1 MATDQWTIA
10 DILAWT
16 QGHFENLRPGSPRLD
31 AELLLAFVLDC
42 PRLDLY
48 LRADQ
53 PLNEKERGAYRE
65 LIQQRAAGC
74 PIAYLTG
81 EKEFWSLS
89 LEVNKYTLIPRPD
102 TETLVENTVEQI
114 RNRQNKHSESQC
126 LIAELGTGT
135 AAIPLALCAELMNLH
150 IIAVDCSAD
159 ILEVAIRNLQ
169 RHESLL
175 SPRDNRIELVESNL
189 FSRINPPAKLD
200 FIVSNPPYIPSGNIS
215 KLQVDVAQY
224 EPHTALDGGPDGL
237 SFYRYLL
244 DTAPGLLAPEGE
256 MLLEIGFDQR
266 TQLSLLLK
274 EFPAWKTSAFLPDM
288 QGNDRVWKLG
298 LSELPLS

>member
-1 MATDQWTIA
+1 MTKDQWTIA
-10 DILAWT
+10 DILSWT
-16 QGHFENLRPGSPRLD
+16 QGHFEKLRPDSPRLD

-42 PRLDLY
+42 PRLELY

-65 LIQQRAAGC
+65 LVQQRAAGC

-81 EKEFWSLS
+81 EKEFWSLT
-89 LEVNKYTLIPRPD
+89 LEVNKNTLIPRPD
-102 TETLVENTVEQI
+102 TETLVENAVEQI
-114 RNRQNKHSESQC
+114 RKRQHRQPDSSC

-135 AAIPLALCAELMNLH
+135 GAIPLAICAELQNLH

-159 ILEVAIRNLQ
+159 VLELAARNMQ
-169 RHESLL
+169 RHEALL
-175 SPRDNRIELVESNL
+175 SPRNNRIELVESNL
-189 FSRINPPAKLD
+189 FSNINPPAKLD
-200 FIVSNPPYIPSGNIS
+200 FIISNPPYIPSGDIAS
-215 KLQVDVAQY
+215 LQVDVAQY

-244 DTAPGLLAPEGE
+244 ETAPALLAPEGE
-256 MLLEIGFDQR
+256 MLLEIGFDQ
-266 TQLSLLLK
+266 QEELKLLLQDY
-274 EFPAWKTSAFLPDM
+274 PLWKSSAFLPDL

-298 LSELPLS
+298 LSQLL

>member
-1 MATDQWTIA
+1 M
-10 DILAWT
+10 
-16 QGHFENLRPGSPRLD
+16 RPDSPRLD

-65 LIQQRAAGC
+65 LVQQRAAGC

-81 EKEFWSLS
+81 EKEFWSLT
-89 LEVNKYTLIPRPD
+89 LEVNKNTLIPRPV
-102 TETLVENTVEQI
+102 TETVVEIAVEQI
-114 RNRQNKHSESQC
+114 RKRQNNHPDSKC

-135 AAIPLALCAELMNLH
+135 GAIPLAICAELKDLH
-150 IIAVDCSAD
+150 IIAVDCKAD
-159 ILEVAIRNLQ
+159 VLEVAARNLQ

-175 SPRDNRIELVESNL
+175 SPRHNHIELVESNL
-189 FSRINPPAKLD
+189 FSNISPATKLD
-200 FIVSNPPYIPSGNIS
+200 FIISNPPYIPSDTIS
-215 KLQVDVAQY
+215 SLQVDVAHY
-224 EPHTALDGGPDGL
+224 EPHIALDGGPDGL

-244 DTAPGLLAPEGE
+244 ETAPSLLAKDGE
-256 MLLEIGFDQR
+256 MLLEIGFDQHAD
-266 TQLSLLLK
+266 LSSLK
-274 EFPAWKTSAFLPDM
+274 QNFPVWKSSAFLPDL

-298 LSELPLS
+298 LSQLL

>member
-1 MATDQWTIA
+1 MTTDQWTIA
-10 DILAWT
+10 DILNWT
-16 QGHFENLRPGSPRLD
+16 QGHFEKMRPDSPRLD

-65 LIQQRAAGC
+65 LVQQRAAGC

-81 EKEFWSLS
+81 EKEFWSLT
-89 LEVNKYTLIPRPD
+89 LEVNKNTLIPRPD
-102 TETLVENTVEQI
+102 TETLVEIAVEQI
-114 RNRQNKHSESQC
+114 RKRQNNHPDSKC

-135 AAIPLALCAELMNLH
+135 GAIPLAICAELKNLH
-150 IIAVDCSAD
+150 IIAVDCTAD
-159 ILEVAIRNLQ
+159 VLEVAARNLQ

-175 SPRDNRIELVESNL
+175 SPRNNHIELVESNL
-189 FSRINPPAKLD
+189 FSKINPAAKLD
-200 FIVSNPPYIPSGNIS
+200 FIISNPPYIPSDTIS
-215 KLQVDVAQY
+215 SLQVDVAQY

-244 DTAPGLLAPEGE
+244 ETAPSLLAKDGE
-256 MLLEIGFDQR
+256 MLLEIGFDQ
-266 TQLSLLLK
+266 QADLSSLK
-274 EFPAWKTSAFLPDM
+274 QNFPVWKSSAFLPDL

-298 LSELPLS
+298 LSQLL

>member
-1 MATDQWTIA
+1 MTTDQWTIA
-10 DILAWT
+10 DILNWT
-16 QGHFENLRPGSPRLD
+16 QGHFEKMRPDSPRLD

-65 LIQQRAAGC
+65 LVQQRAAGC

-81 EKEFWSLS
+81 EKEFWSLT
-89 LEVNKYTLIPRPD
+89 LEVNKNTLIPRPD
-102 TETLVENTVEQI
+102 TEKLVEIAVEQI
-114 RNRQNKHSESQC
+114 RTRQNKHPDSKC

-135 AAIPLALCAELMNLH
+135 GAIPLAICAELQNLH
-150 IIAVDCSAD
+150 IIAVDCTAD
-159 ILEVAIRNLQ
+159 VLEVAARNLR

-175 SPRDNRIELVESNL
+175 SPRHNHIELVESNL
-189 FSRINPPAKLD
+189 FSKINPAAKLD
-200 FIVSNPPYIPSGNIS
+200 FVISNPPYIPSESIS
-215 KLQVDVAQY
+215 SLQVDVAQY
-224 EPHTALDGGPDGL
+224 EPHTALDGGTDGL

-244 DTAPGLLAPEGE
+244 ETAPSLLAKDGE
-256 MLLEIGFDQR
+256 MLLEIGFDQ
-266 TQLSLLLK
+266 QADLSSLK
-274 EFPAWKTSAFLPDM
+274 QDFPVWTSSAFLPDL

-298 LSELPLS
+298 LSQLL